1 MAQLQDIVPGGS
13 GKSGNIIRWIIIVM
27 IVVVLITAAYQIY
40 KASKTAGDAAGE
52 IAGAD
57 IIQAKTG
64 ISKDRQRV
72 CRTVAADC
80 ENAVVRVPLFG
91 TAIWVKDEDVVNAL
105 NRLVSSDEAA
115 LTCVFFRE
123 ISGESLKS
131 IVEGG
136 MFVEKNRVRITY
148 RSSLV

>member
-1 MAQLQDIVPGGS
+1 MLKDIVPTGAT
-13 GKSGNIIRWIIIVM
+13 KGNSVVKWIII
-27 IVVVLITAAYQIY
+27 IVILIIIITAAYQIY

-57 IIQAKTG
+57 IIQSKTG
-64 ISKDRQRV
+64 ISKDRQKV
-72 CRTVAADC
+72 CKVVAADC
-80 ENAVVRVPLFG
+80 ENAITRIPFFG
-91 TAIWVKDEDVVNAL
+91 TAIWCNDGDVVNAL

-115 LTCVFFRE
+115 LSCAFFRE

-136 MFVEKNRVRITY
+136 LFAEQNRKKITY
-148 RSSLV
+148 RTSLV